1 MLLTVPLITI
11 PIFKAFYTDLQ
22 YVMFFGGVILF
33 FYALLSLFKKV
44 IYYAILI
51 TACAAIFTINW
62 FVKGSL
68 GEDIAM
74 SVGFI
79 CIAGYI
85 AGIIGLLI
93 YARSWNRLPNAGAAL
108 SLLVIPIL
116 LISISAPPY
125 RKLVTPVSEGI
136 LIGIQLFI
144 TILLL
149 SIGFINRGES
159 WLSKALLIIVSI
171 ILILL
176 GLWVLIANKFTAR
189 IYAIDEIIVAFIA
202 FYAYLKIP
210 KPDKV

>member
-1 MLLTVPLITI
+1 
-11 PIFKAFYTDLQ
+11 
-22 YVMFFGGVILF
+22 
-33 FYALLSLFKKV
+33 
-44 IYYAILI
+44 
-51 TACAAIFTINW
+51 
-62 FVKGSL
+62 
-68 GEDIAM
+68 
-74 SVGFI
+74 
-79 CIAGYI
+79 
-85 AGIIGLLI
+85 
-93 YARSWNRLPNAGAAL
+93 
-108 SLLVIPIL
+108 
-116 LISISAPPY
+116 
-125 RKLVTPVSEGI
+125 LVTPVSEGI